1 MKRIGKYQNRICY
14 ELTKEEFFNGKCY
27 ENDRDIFIL
36 HEDGLMIL
44 NNRAFAR
51 YDGHSVD
58 EFRDPYDFNSFY
70 EFRPYDYY
78 VPNKVKAQAEAQVC
92 STFGDFSEYS
102 KCVDDFFANLKE
114 VSV

>member
-1 MKRIGKYQNRICY
+1 MKRIGKYQGKICY

-27 ENDRDIFIL
+27 ENDRDIFII

-58 EFRDPYDFNSFY
+58 EFRDPYD
-70 EFRPYDYY
+70 YY
-78 VPNKVKAQAEAQVC
+78 VPNKEKVQTPIP
-92 STFGDFSEYS
+92 STASGEFSEYS

>member
-1 MKRIGKYQNRICY
+1 MKRIGKYQNKICY
-14 ELTKEEFFNGKCY
+14 ELTKEEFFNGKYY
-27 ENDRDIFIL
+27 ENDKDIFII

-51 YDGHSVD
+51 YDGTTVD
-58 EFRDPYDFNSFY
+58 

-78 VPNKVKAQAEAQVC
+78 VPNKVVAQTQAQAKVC

-114 VSV
+114 VSI

>member
-1 MKRIGKYQNRICY
+1 MKRIGKYQNKICY

-36 HEDGLMIL
+36 YEDGLMIF

-58 EFRDPYDFNSFY
+58 EFKD
-70 EFRPYDYY
+70 PYDYY
-78 VPNKVKAQAEAQVC
+78 VPNRVAAQAQVC

>member
-1 MKRIGKYQNRICY
+1 MKRIGKYQNKICY

-58 EFRDPYDFNSFY
+58 EFRDPYD
-70 EFRPYDYY
+70 YY
-78 VPNKVKAQAEAQVC
+78 VPNEAKRQAEAQVC

>member
-1 MKRIGKYQNRICY
+1 MKRIGKYQGKVCY
-14 ELTKEEFFNGKCY
+14 ELTRKEFLNGKYY
-27 ENDRDIFIL
+27 ENNRDVFIIY
-36 HEDGLMIL
+36 EDGLMIF

-51 YDGHSVD
+51 YDGTTVD
-58 EFRDPYDFNSFY
+58 

-78 VPNKVKAQAEAQVC
+78 VPNKVKAQTEVEAQVC

>member
-1 MKRIGKYQNRICY
+1 MKRIGKYQNKICY

-58 EFRDPYDFNSFY
+58 EFRDS
-70 EFRPYDYY
+70 YDYY
-78 VPNKVKAQAEAQVC
+78 VPNKVKAQVPIP
-92 STFGDFSEYS
+92 STTPGEFSEYS

-114 VSV
+114 VSL

>member
-1 MKRIGKYQNRICY
+1 MKRIGKYQGKICY

-36 HEDGLMIL
+36 YEDGLMIL

-58 EFRDPYDFNSFY
+58 EFKD
-70 EFRPYDYY
+70 PYDYY
-78 VPNKVKAQAEAQVC
+78 VPNRVAAQAQVC

>member
-58 EFRDPYDFNSFY
+58 EFRDPYD
-70 EFRPYDYY
+70 YY
-78 VPNKVKAQAEAQVC
+78 VPNKVRALTSIPTPTTSVA
-92 STFGDFSEYS
+92 SGDFSKYS

>member
-1 MKRIGKYQNRICY
+1 MKRIGKYQGKVCY
-14 ELTKEEFFNGKCY
+14 ELTREEFLNGRYY
-27 ENDRDIFIL
+27 ENNRDIFII

-51 YDGHSVD
+51 YNGTTVD
-58 EFRDPYDFNSFY
+58 

-78 VPNKVKAQAEAQVC
+78 VPNKAKAQTEVEAQVC

>member
-1 MKRIGKYQNRICY
+1 MKRIGKYQGKVCY

-36 HEDGLMIL
+36 YEDGLMIF

-58 EFRDPYDFNSFY
+58 EFRDPYD
-70 EFRPYDYY
+70 YY
-78 VPNKVKAQAEAQVC
+78 VPNEVKRQASIPAPTTSVAL
-92 STFGDFSEYS
+92 GDFSEYS

>member
-1 MKRIGKYQNRICY
+1 MKRIGKYQNKICY
-14 ELTKEEFFNGKCY
+14 ELTKEEFFNSKCY

-36 HEDGLMIL
+36 HEDGLMIF

-58 EFRDPYDFNSFY
+58 EFKD
-70 EFRPYDYY
+70 PYDYY
-78 VPNKVKAQAEAQVC
+78 VPNEVKRQASIPT
-92 STFGDFSEYS
+92 STTSVTLGEFSEYS

>member
-1 MKRIGKYQNRICY
+1 MKRIGKYQGKICY
-14 ELTKEEFFNGKCY
+14 ELTKEEFFDGKYY
-27 ENDRDIFIL
+27 ENDEDIFII

-58 EFRDPYDFNSFY
+58 EFRDPYD
-70 EFRPYDYY
+70 YY
-78 VPNKVKAQAEAQVC
+78 VPNEVKRQAEAQVC

-102 KCVDDFFANLKE
+102 KCVDDFFANLKQ
-114 VSV
+114 VSL

>member
-1 MKRIGKYQNRICY
+1 MKRIGKYQGKICY
-14 ELTKEEFFNGKCY
+14 ELTKEEFFNGKYY

-36 HEDGLMIL
+36 HGDGLMIL

-58 EFRDPYDFNSFY
+58 EFKD
-70 EFRPYDYY
+70 PYDYY
-78 VPNKVKAQAEAQVC
+78 VPNKEKVQAPIP
-92 STFGDFSEYS
+92 STTPGDFSEYS

>member
-58 EFRDPYDFNSFY
+58 EFM
-70 EFRPYDYY
+70 PYDYD
-78 VPNKVKAQAEAQVC
+78 VPNKVRAQAEVEAQVC
-92 STFGDFSEYS
+92 SAFVDFSEYS

>member
-1 MKRIGKYQNRICY
+1 MKRIGKYQGKICY

-36 HEDGLMIL
+36 YEDGLMIL

-58 EFRDPYDFNSFY
+58 EFKD
-70 EFRPYDYY
+70 PYDYY
-78 VPNKVKAQAEAQVC
+78 VPNRVAAQAQVC

-102 KCVDDFFANLKE
+102 KCVDNFFANLKE
-114 VSV
+114 VPV

>member
-27 ENDRDIFIL
+27 ENDKDIFII

-51 YDGHSVD
+51 YDGTTVD
-58 EFRDPYDFNSFY
+58 

-78 VPNKVKAQAEAQVC
+78 VPNRVTAQTQAQVQVC
-92 STFGDFSEYS
+92 STSGDFSEYS

>member
-1 MKRIGKYQNRICY
+1 MKRIGKYQNKICY

-27 ENDRDIFIL
+27 ENDRDIFVL
-36 HEDGLMIL
+36 HEDGLMIF

-51 YDGHSVD
+51 YDGNSVD
-58 EFRDPYDFNSFY
+58 EFRDS
-70 EFRPYDYY
+70 YDYY
-78 VPNKVKAQAEAQVC
+78 VPNKARAQTEAQVC

>member
-1 MKRIGKYQNRICY
+1 MKRIGKYQGKICY

-58 EFRDPYDFNSFY
+58 EFKD
-70 EFRPYDYY
+70 PYDYY
-78 VPNKVKAQAEAQVC
+78 VPNRVAAQA
-92 STFGDFSEYS
+92 
-102 KCVDDFFANLKE
+102 
-114 VSV
+114 

>member
-58 EFRDPYDFNSFY
+58 EFRDPYD
-70 EFRPYDYY
+70 YY
-78 VPNKVKAQAEAQVC
+78 VPNKARAQTEVEAQVC

-102 KCVDDFFANLKE
+102 KCVDDFFTNLKE

>member
-1 MKRIGKYQNRICY
+1 MKRIGKYQGKVCY

-58 EFRDPYDFNSFY
+58 EFRDPYD
-70 EFRPYDYY
+70 YY
-78 VPNKVKAQAEAQVC
+78 VPYRTETAQAQVC

>member
-58 EFRDPYDFNSFY
+58 EFKDS
-70 EFRPYDYY
+70 YDYY
-78 VPNKVKAQAEAQVC
+78 VPNDVKRQTPIPIPTTSAASGE
-92 STFGDFSEYS
+92 FSEYS

>member
-1 MKRIGKYQNRICY
+1 MKRIGKYQNKICY

-27 ENDRDIFIL
+27 ENNRDIFVL
-36 HEDGLMIL
+36 HEDGLMIF

-58 EFRDPYDFNSFY
+58 EFRDPYD
-70 EFRPYDYY
+70 YY
-78 VPNKVKAQAEAQVC
+78 VPNNVSRQTPVTSPTTI
-92 STFGDFSEYS
+92 STTLGEFSEYS

>member
-1 MKRIGKYQNRICY
+1 MKRIGKYQGKVCY

-58 EFRDPYDFNSFY
+58 EFRDPYD
-70 EFRPYDYY
+70 YY
-78 VPNKVKAQAEAQVC
+78 VSNEVRAQVPIP
-92 STFGDFSEYS
+92 STTPGEFSEYS

-114 VSV
+114 VSL

>member
-58 EFRDPYDFNSFY
+58 EFRDPYD
-70 EFRPYDYY
+70 YY
-78 VPNKVKAQAEAQVC
+78 VPNKEKAQVPIP
-92 STFGDFSEYS
+92 STTPGEFSEYS

-114 VSV
+114 VSL

>member
-1 MKRIGKYQNRICY
+1 
-14 ELTKEEFFNGKCY
+14 
-27 ENDRDIFIL
+27 
-36 HEDGLMIL
+36 MIL

-58 EFRDPYDFNSFY
+58 EFRDPYD
-70 EFRPYDYY
+70 YY
-78 VPNKVKAQAEAQVC
+78 VPNKVRAQTEVEAQVC

-114 VSV
+114 ISV

>member
-1 MKRIGKYQNRICY
+1 M
-14 ELTKEEFFNGKCY
+14 TKEEFFNGKCY

-36 HEDGLMIL
+36 YEDGLMIL

-58 EFRDPYDFNSFY
+58 EFKD
-70 EFRPYDYY
+70 PYDYY
-78 VPNKVKAQAEAQVC
+78 VPNRVAAQAQVC